1 MKKKISKTTS
11 SIFNEYSEQTQLV
24 LNNITN
30 YLKNTFSKVNP
41 EWLLTLDMLAT
52 NLDLYFQCK
61 NEIKN
66 KGLMYEDRFGVM
78 QKSPLIK
85 VMNDACLRIEKYVSE
100 LGISPKASK
109 QLNLLDNENN
119 TPTFLDK
126 LLEDNE

>member
-1 MKKKISKTTS
+1 MKKKISKVTLS
-11 SIFNEYSEQTQLV
+11 NYSDYSNQTQLV

-30 YLKNTFSKVNP
+30 YLKNTFQKVNP
-41 EWLLTLDMLAT
+41 EWQLTLDMLAT
-52 NLDLYFQCK
+52 NLDLYFK
-61 NEIKN
+61 AKEEIRE

-78 QKSPLIK
+78 QKTPLIK
-85 VMNDACLRIEKYVSE
+85 VLQDACLRIEKYIGE

-126 LLEDNE
+126 LLEE